1 MSDIN
6 SMNVA
11 NVGFPEDDGLN
22 IDEIFGGGD
31 NADADLP
38 PIENADIFAD
48 TPPESA
54 DAVPVTDSQ
63 TVSVSEEPESASANS
78 GAETSESPAQSKA
91 ESADAVPVTDSQT
104 VSASEEAET
113 ASAVPGNKT
122 PESPA
127 SGDKDAVPAQESANA
142 SATAKPPK
150 NGEKNPETSRKP
162 NRKKTAAKKAGQSE
176 NANETNAAQEAEPD
190 LFAAFA
196 DGDADTPLS
205 TTETETPAADSQP
218 QSLFDKLPVF
228 SYGGAKEK
236 IEDSSQTFEELR
248 ILKADDFPELGEGKS
263 VSWKVKYGTVTKSV
277 SDPKNAT
284 IASVKEEIEK
294 SRTFLDGLA
303 KAKDKNPDCLVIPS
317 VTAKSKGTAIA
328 AYKGV
333 FHTPEAARKSDKLIC
348 LIPAR
353 DGRVYEM
360 RKTEVGEMV
369 VPKSRVAEFAEV
381 RAGFV
386 PALPRIPREV
396 TGRIISF
403 FRSFMNESAEYEAL
417 VFVYWDRQNEEFVE
431 FIPRQRTT
439 KASVYANLMDNCLP
453 EERYLHYADIHSHN
467 SMEAKFSAVDDRDEK
482 ASRLYIVVGRLNN
495 FYPSV
500 SARISCGGTYLPI
513 DPELVMEGVGEEFPA
528 EWLDRVERVPVR
540 KGADEETEEESLED
554 AERTPIPEC
563 LRRIVL
569 RVAPREFMEES

>member
-6 SMNVA
+6 NM
-11 NVGFPEDDGLN
+11 NVGFPEDENLN
-22 IDEIFGGGD
+22 VEDIFGAGD
-31 NADADLP
+31 ADAELP
-38 PIENADIFAD
+38 PMMETDVPAEAEH
-48 TPPESA
+48 TSA
-54 DAVPVTDSQ
+54 ETVSVAEGATIPAQTEPDAVPGAEPAESPVQTNTDGA
-63 TVSVSEEPESASANS
+63 EANS
-78 GAETSESPAQSKA
+78 PEGNT
-91 ESADAVPVTDSQT
+91 DVP
-104 VSASEEAET
+104 
-113 ASAVPGNKT
+113 
-122 PESPA
+122 
-127 SGDKDAVPAQESANA
+127 
-142 SATAKPPK
+142 
-150 NGEKNPETSRKP
+150 
-162 NRKKTAAKKAGQSE
+162 
-176 NANETNAAQEAEPD
+176 ANETPATNAEPPKKDGTKGPETPKNTRKPVRKNAAKSAEKSKPTQETVEAEPD

-248 ILKADDFPELGEGKS
+248 ILKADDFPELEEGKS

-277 SDPKNAT
+277 PDPKSAT

-396 TGRIISF
+396 IEKIILF
-403 FRSFMNESAEYEAL
+403 FRSFMNGNAEYEAL
-417 VFVYWDRQNEEFVE
+417 AFVYWDRVNEN
-431 FIPRQRTT
+431 FIVHIPKQRVT
-439 KASVYANLMDNCLP
+439 KVSVDANLTDNCLP

-482 ASRLYIVVGRLNN
+482 ASRLYIVIGRLNN

-513 DPELVMEGVGEEFPA
+513 NPELVMEGVGEEFPA
-528 EWLDRVERVPVR
+528 EWLDRVKRMPAR
-540 KGADEETEEESLED
+540 KGAPEEEED
-554 AERTPIPEC
+554 DFSAEWSEPTPIPGYPG
-563 LRRIVL
+563 LFL
-569 RVAPREFMEES
+569 RVAPLGETEEV

>member
-11 NVGFPEDDGLN
+11 NAGFPEDDGLD
-22 IDEIFGGGD
+22 IDAIFGGED

-38 PIENADIFAD
+38 PVENADIFAD
-48 TPPESA
+48 TNPESA
-54 DAVPVTDSQ
+54 DAVPATDSQ
-63 TVSVSEEPESASANS
+63 TVSVSEEPESASAVPSN
-78 GAETSESPAQSKA
+78 ETPESPASGDK
-91 ESADAVPVTDSQT
+91 DAVPVTDSQT
-104 VSASEEAET
+104 VFASEEAES

-150 NGEKNPETSRKP
+150 NGEKNPEASRKP
-162 NRKKTAAKKAGQSE
+162 NRKKTAAKKVGQSE

-263 VSWKVKYGTVTKSV
+263 VSWKVKYGTVTKPV
-277 SDPKNAT
+277 ADPKSAT

-294 SRTFLDGLA
+294 SKSFLDGLA

-317 VTAKSKGTAIA
+317 VTAKSKGAAMA

-333 FHTPEAARKSDKLIC
+333 FHTLEAARKSDKLIC

-360 RKTEVGEMV
+360 RKTEMGEMV

-381 RAGFV
+381 CAGFV

-396 TGRIISF
+396 TERVISF
-403 FRSFMNESAEYEAL
+403 FRSFMDEDAEYEAL
-417 VFVYWDRQNEEFVE
+417 AFLYWDRRDEDFVV
-431 FIPRQRTT
+431 FIPQQRAT
-439 KASVYANLMDNCLP
+439 KASVYANLTDNCLP

-482 ASRLYIVVGRLNN
+482 ATRLYIVIGRLNRL
-495 FYPSV
+495 YPSV
-500 SARISCGGTYLPI
+500 SARISCGGTYLPVA
-513 DPELVMEGVGEEFPA
+513 PELVMEGVGEEFPA
-528 EWLDRVERVPVR
+528 EWLDKVERVPVR
-540 KGADEETEEESLED
+540 KGAAENETEEEWPGD
-554 AERTPIPEC
+554 AEGTPVPNC
-563 LRRIVL
+563 FGQIVF
-569 RVAPREFMEES
+569 RVAPHELMEEL

>member
-11 NVGFPEDDGLN
+11 NAGFPEDDGLD
-22 IDEIFGGGD
+22 IDAIFGGED

-38 PIENADIFAD
+38 PVENADIFAD
-48 TPPESA
+48 TNPESA
-54 DAVPVTDSQ
+54 DAVPATDSQ
-63 TVSVSEEPESASANS
+63 TVSVSEEPESASAVPSN
-78 GAETSESPAQSKA
+78 ETPESPASGDK
-91 ESADAVPVTDSQT
+91 DAVPVTDSQT
-104 VSASEEAET
+104 VFASEEAES

-150 NGEKNPETSRKP
+150 NGEKNPEASRKP

-277 SDPKNAT
+277 PDPKSAT
-284 IASVKEEIEK
+284 IAGVKEEIEK
-294 SRTFLDGLA
+294 SKSFLDGLA

-333 FHTPEAARKSDKLIC
+333 FHTLEAARKSDKLIC

-353 DGRVYEM
+353 DGKVYEM
-360 RKTEVGEMV
+360 RKTDVGEMV
-369 VPKSRVAEFAEV
+369 VPKRRVAEFAEV

-396 TGRIISF
+396 TERVISF
-403 FRSFMNESAEYEAL
+403 FRSFMDEDAEYEAL
-417 VFVYWDRQNEEFVE
+417 AFLYWDRRDEDFVV
-431 FIPRQRTT
+431 FIPQQRAT
-439 KASVYANLMDNCLP
+439 KVSVYANLTDNCLP

-482 ASRLYIVVGRLNN
+482 ATRLYIVIGRLNRL
-495 FYPSV
+495 YPSV
-500 SARISCGGTYLPI
+500 SARISCGGTYLPVA
-513 DPELVMEGVGEEFPA
+513 PELVMEGVGEEFPA
-528 EWLDRVERVPVR
+528 EWLDKVERVPVR
-540 KGADEETEEESLED
+540 KGAAENETEEEWPGD
-554 AERTPIPEC
+554 AEGTPVPNC
-563 LRRIVL
+563 FGQIVF
-569 RVAPREFMEES
+569 RVAPHELMEEL

>member
-1 MSDIN
+1 MNDIN
-6 SMNVA
+6 SMNA
-11 NVGFPEDDGLN
+11 GFPEDDGLN

-63 TVSVSEEPESASANS
+63 TVSVSEEPESASADS
-78 GAETSESPAQSKA
+78 GAETPESPAQSKA

-104 VSASEEAET
+104 VSASEKPEN
-113 ASAVPGNKT
+113 ASAVPSNET

-142 SATAKPPK
+142 SVAAKPPK
-150 NGEKNPETSRKP
+150 NEEKNSEALRKP
-162 NRKKTAAKKAGQSE
+162 NRKKTAAKKAVQPESADGQD
-176 NANETNAAQEAEPD
+176 AAQETEPD

-196 DGDADTPLS
+196 DGDADAPLS
-205 TTETETPAADSQP
+205 TTEVETPAADQP
-218 QSLFDKLPVF
+218 QSLFDKPPVF

-263 VSWKVKYGTVTKSV
+263 VSWKVKYGTVTKPV
-277 SDPKNAT
+277 ADPKSAT

-294 SRTFLDGLA
+294 SKSFLDGLA

-317 VTAKSKGTAIA
+317 VIAKSKGAAMA

-333 FHTPEAARKSDKLIC
+333 FHTLEAARKSDKLIC

-353 DGRVYEM
+353 DGKVYEM
-360 RKTEVGEMV
+360 RKTDVGEMV
-369 VPKSRVAEFAEV
+369 VPKRRVAEFAEV

-403 FRSFMNESAEYEAL
+403 FRSFMNEDAEYEAL
-417 VFVYWDRQNEEFVE
+417 AFVYWDRENEDFVVH
-431 FIPRQRTT
+431 IPRQRTT
-439 KASVYANLMDNCLP
+439 KASVYANLTDNCLP

-482 ASRLYIVVGRLNN
+482 ASRLYIVVGRLDN

-513 DPELVMEGVGEEFPA
+513 DPELVMEGVGEEFPT
-528 EWLDRVERVPVR
+528 EWLDKVERVSVR
-540 KGADEETEEESLED
+540 KGAEDESNAED
-554 AERTPIPEC
+554 NEQTPVRKCFGE
-563 LRRIVL
+563 IVL
-569 RVAPREFMEES
+569 RVAPREFTEES